1 LKIFLDSYPGK
12 SKMDLRYTESK
23 PKHKGVKMKTR
34 HNLNAALTTL
44 LRGIYL
50 VCIMVGLML
59 AYSAL
64 LTYFGIWG
72 L

>member
-1 LKIFLDSYPGK
+1 
-12 SKMDLRYTESK
+12 
-23 PKHKGVKMKTR
+23 MKTR
-34 HNLNAALTTL
+34 HNLNAALNTL

>member
-1 LKIFLDSYPGK
+1 
-12 SKMDLRYTESK
+12 MDIRYTESK

>member
-1 LKIFLDSYPGK
+1 
-12 SKMDLRYTESK
+12 
-23 PKHKGVKMKTR
+23 MKTR

-44 LRGIYL
+44 LRCIYL

-64 LTYFGIWG
+64 LTDFGIWG